1 MNGAADLGS
10 RRSVSWGL
18 AFKALVGL
26 ARDTTRTDHV
36 FTIISALS
44 GNTLERNYQSFR
56 RTPYGKRL
64 LLERPSLASRLA
76 DEAWLLAMP
85 DGSLGREYLEFM
97 RRSRIT
103 SDGLLAAQEA
113 GIDPNAT
120 VEVDDARAYVGDRLR
135 DMHDLWHVLTE
146 YGADD
151 TGEIANLWF
160 SVGQFGNP
168 GMAFI
173 AFFGMIGGN
182 LGAHLEWPRYCYRAY
197 VRGRRAARLVS
208 EPIEEMLELPIDEV
222 RRRLRISPTERVHPE
237 GIRRGYRRDGAL
249 GAVTGVAR
257 MEPEAS

>member
-1 MNGAADLGS
+1 MQKGAELGS
-10 RRSVSWGL
+10 SRSVNWGL

-26 ARDTTRTDHV
+26 ARDTSRTDHV

-44 GNTLERNYQSFR
+44 GDTLERTYQSFR
-56 RTPYGKRL
+56 RTPYGERL
-64 LLERPSLASRLA
+64 LRERHRLAARLA
-76 DEAWLLAMP
+76 DEEWLRAMP
-85 DGSLGREYLEFM
+85 EGSLGREYLKFM
-97 RRSRIT
+97 TRSRIT
-103 SDGLLAAQEA
+103 SDGLVAAQEA

-120 VEVDDARAYVGDRLR
+120 LEVDDARAYVGDRLR

-182 LGAHLEWPRYCYRAY
+182 PGIAWPRYCYRAY
-197 VRGRRAARLVS
+197 VRGRRASRLVS

-249 GAVTGVAR
+249 GAV
-257 MEPEAS
+257 S

>member
-1 MNGAADLGS
+1 MQKGAELGS
-10 RRSVSWGL
+10 SRSVSWGL

-26 ARDTTRTDHV
+26 ARDTSRTDHV

-44 GNTLERNYQSFR
+44 GDALERTYQSFR
-56 RTPYGKRL
+56 RTSYGQRL
-64 LLERPSLASRLA
+64 LRERPSLAARLA
-76 DEAWLLAMP
+76 DEEWLRAMP
-85 DGSLGREYLEFM
+85 DGSLGREYLKFM
-97 RRSRIT
+97 TRSRIT

-113 GIDPNAT
+113 GIDPNADL
-120 VEVDDARAYVGDRLR
+120 EVDDARQYVADRLR
-135 DMHDLWHVLTE
+135 EMHDLWHVLTE

-173 AFFGMIGGN
+173 AFFGMIGGE
-182 LGAHLEWPRYCYRAY
+182 LGVAWPRYCYRAY

-208 EPIEEMLELPIDEV
+208 EPIEEMLELPIDEA

-249 GAVTGVAR
+249 GAV
-257 MEPEAS
+257 S

>member
-1 MNGAADLGS
+1 MQPAMDLGS
-10 RRSVSWGL
+10 RRSVSWSL

-26 ARDTTRTDHV
+26 ARDTGRTDHV

-44 GNTLERNYQSFR
+44 GNTLERTYQAFR
-56 RTPYGKRL
+56 RTPHGKRL
-64 LLERPSLASRLA
+64 LRDRPSLAARLA
-76 DEAWLLAMP
+76 NEEWLLSMP
-85 DGSLGREYLEFM
+85 EGSLGREYLAFM
-97 RRSRIT
+97 IRSRIT
-103 SDGLLAAQEA
+103 SDGLVAAQEA

-120 VEVDDARAYVGDRLR
+120 LEFDDARAYVGDRLR

-146 YGADD
+146 YGTDD

-173 AFFGMIGGN
+173 AFFGMVGGN
-182 LGAHLEWPRYCYRAY
+182 LGSHFEWPRYCRRAY
-197 VRGRRAARLVS
+197 IRGRRAARLVS

-237 GIRRGYRRDGAL
+237 GVRRGYRRDGAL
-249 GAVTGVAR
+249 GAVGA
-257 MEPEAS
+257 